1 MNSAGFQKTIENVRK
16 DRDVKLGTTVRR
28 KTYFVSEPNYHTTKF
43 FTDNLLAIEMKK
55 MEILMNKPVHLG
67 SSVLELSKTVMY
79 KFQCDYV
86 K

>member
-16 DRDVKLGTTVRR
+16 DRDVKLGTAVRR

-43 FTDNLLAIEMKK
+43 FTDNLSAIEMKK

-79 KFQCDYV
+79 KF
-86 K
+86 